1 MVSTFAY
8 GKSCASAVAF
18 IFAMHRLENE
28 EFSKFNPQKYN
39 RVQVAAR
46 SVPKGNL
53 RTCHGDRAHISVPP
67 PTSGRFAS
75 KVITAEE
82 NGVFQVA
89 RRRCGDAVGGLPLGK
104 C

>member
-1 MVSTFAY
+1 
-8 GKSCASAVAF
+8 
-18 IFAMHRLENE
+18 MH
-28 EFSKFNPQKYN
+28 SKPGECTPAPKVF
-39 RVQVAAR
+39 
-46 SVPKGNL
+46 PKGICEPD
-53 RTCHGDRAHISVPP
+53 RDRAHISVPP